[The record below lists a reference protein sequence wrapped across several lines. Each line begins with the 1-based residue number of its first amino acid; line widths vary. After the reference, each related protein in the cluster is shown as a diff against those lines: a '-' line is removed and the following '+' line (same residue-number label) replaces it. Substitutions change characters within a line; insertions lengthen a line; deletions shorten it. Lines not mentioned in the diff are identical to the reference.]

1 MACMKLIKAFL
12 SIVPMLLAM
21 MLGVFLP
28 VIAIGYGLIS
38 LLIEDPKV
46 SFQLLLIYGALFSLL
61 WGIFK
66 LAEHPKTKA
75 VTQTILWV
83 LAIMFFI
90 HSCNTYQGS
99 ADGCAPS
106 RYITCD

>member
-1 MACMKLIKAFL
+1 M
-12 SIVPMLLAM
+12 VLAM
-21 MLGVFLP
+21 ILGVFLP
-28 VIAIGYGLIS
+28 IMAMGYGLLI

-46 SFQLLLIYGALFSLL
+46 IFQLLLIYSALFSLVL
-61 WGIFK
+61 GIYK
-66 LAEHPKTKA
+66 LAEHPKTKT

-90 HSCNTYQGS
+90 HSCNTYQGRG
-99 ADGCAPS
+99 DGCAPS

>member
-1 MACMKLIKAFL
+1 MKFIKALL
-12 SIVPMLLAM
+12 SIILMLLAM

-28 VIAIGYGLIS
+28 VIAIGYGLIT
-38 LLIEDPKV
+38 LLIEDPKLI
-46 SFQLLLIYGALFSLL
+46 FQLLLIYGALFSLL

-66 LAEHPKTKA
+66 LTEHPKTKA
-75 VTQTILWV
+75 ITQTILWMV
-83 LAIMFFI
+83 AIMFFI
-90 HSCNTYQGS
+90 HSCSTYRGS